1 MRRFG
6 VATVLVV
13 DDSSIDRQ
21 IVQGLLKSEPDL
33 TVQFADNGA
42 AALIQINQ
50 SVPDVVVTDLV
61 MPEADGLQVVR
72 TVRDQFP
79 DVPVILMTAKGSEA
93 IAIEALERGAA
104 SYVPK
109 SRLTD
114 RLLDTVQ
121 QVLALKQGDHPYGQL
136 MQCLSALD
144 FSLRLKSRLTLIP
157 QLVDLIRRALA
168 SLPICDATESIRV
181 SLAVEEALLN
191 ALVHGNLELTSQ
203 LQDRGLNPHAE
214 FFKNR
219 CAEAPFRDRH
229 VHVRAAIT
237 LAKAEFVVRDE
248 GPGFAVSSLP
258 DPTDLSVLQQ
268 RHGRGLRLMRTFM
281 DEVIY
286 SRAGNEVTLIKT
298 FVPRAG
304 GGPSRPM

>member
-1 MRRFG
+1 M
-6 VATVLVV
+6 ATVLVV

-114 RLLDTVQ
+114 RLLDTVR

-214 FFKNR
+214 FFKKR

>member
-1 MRRFG
+1 M
-6 VATVLVV
+6 ATVLVV

-248 GPGFAVSSLP
+248 GPGFAVSDLP
-258 DPTDLSVLQQ
+258 DPTDLSVLQES
-268 RHGRGLRLMRTFM
+268 HGRGLRLMRTFM

-286 SRAGNEVTLIKT
+286 NRAGNEVTLVKT
-298 FVPRAG
+298 LAPGDR
-304 GGPSRPM
+304 GGPSSQL